1 MLLIGC
7 LAIGLTACGDSGK
20 SSASVAESSKSGTS
34 ASPSASSSAGTVSA
48 DGEAYEFIF
57 VCPLIGLEYWDMCAE
72 GIKAADEE
80 FGTSTQ
86 YIGGSD
92 PTMIANDLVNYF
104 ESAISSQPDGIMAY
118 LGMETMTPLVEKAVD
133 EGIPVI
139 AVDSDVPD
147 PESPRTAY
155 VGTDPRNA
163 GYSSGEAMIEVT
175 GGTAKVAVLCSSVTA
190 EKERVEIEAFKEA
203 IADAGADIEI
213 IATEETNAD
222 LATGVTKMQSLVQT
236 YPEMTA
242 VLCTSAYDVQ
252 AAAKV
257 KEEMGLDDLHLI
269 GYDDQEETLNFIR
282 KGLIDAIVV
291 QDPYQMGYMSVK
303 LMKEYLDNGGSLDKD
318 NYDTGTIL
326 VTQENVDSYK

>member
-1 MLLIGC
+1 
-7 LAIGLTACGDSGK
+7 
-20 SSASVAESSKSGTS
+20 
-34 ASPSASSSAGTVSA
+34 
-48 DGEAYEFIF
+48 
-57 VCPLIGLEYWDMCAE
+57 
-72 GIKAADEE
+72 
-80 FGTSTQ
+80 
-86 YIGGSD
+86 
-92 PTMIANDLVNYF
+92 
-104 ESAISSQPDGIMAY
+104 
-118 LGMETMTPLVEKAVD
+118 
-133 EGIPVI
+133 
-139 AVDSDVPD
+139 
-147 PESPRTAY
+147 
-155 VGTDPRNA
+155 
-163 GYSSGEAMIEVT
+163 MIEVT